1 MSVIVH
7 CVISASL
14 ICNIYLE
21 MLVINIY
28 LKQRFA
34 TFEMLKYYIFLV
46 SRNVNGRQF
55 FLEIGLCKMKRFMKC
70 YAPTIY
76 NVRKLL
82 FSPTFSVFLCC
93 AHTVK
98 TLH

>member
-46 SRNVNGRQF
+46 SRNVNGQHFLHFLAF
-55 FLEIGLCKMKRFMKC
+55 FWVDQSMPFIFSNKRHIMC
-70 YAPTIY
+70 Y
-76 NVRKLL
+76 
-82 FSPTFSVFLCC
+82 
-93 AHTVK
+93 
-98 TLH
+98 